1 MPVGDLLPSVDPRA
15 AEIIK
20 TISDFETSVE
30 AAEAALEARDWARV
44 DALLAEQHRL
54 THALANGLDE
64 TSGQRPQ
71 SFTDE
76 VNRRI
81 RGISERRA
89 DHLRRL
95 IAFNHLVKQRLTVI
109 SRGREM
115 RRGNGPSTP
124 AARILDT
131 MQ

>member
-1 MPVGDLLPSVDPRA
+1 LRSVDPRA

-20 TISDFETSVE
+20 TITAFEESVA
-30 AAEAALEARDWARV
+30 AAEAALEVRDWARV
-44 DALLAEQHRL
+44 DALLSEQHRL
-54 THALANGLDE
+54 THALANGLEE
-64 TSGQRPQ
+64 TNGQRPQ
-71 SFTDE
+71 AFTDE

-81 RGISERRA
+81 KGISERRA

-95 IAFNHLVKQRLTVI
+95 IAFNHLVKERLSVI

-115 RRGNGPSTP
+115 RRVNAPSTP